1 MADLKRRAE
10 SLCEKSSLDEDK
22 KLEVQQ
28 TAGDAE
34 EQWMMV
40 LEAAEDTHRCCTTF
54 LTVPYLL
61 QKLGRSWLTIGHLNH
76 LCRSFFVTH

>member
-28 TAGDAE
+28 TAGGAA
-34 EQWMMV
+34 EQWRMV
-40 LEAAEDTHRCCTTF
+40 LEAAEDAHRCCTTF
-54 LTVPYLL
+54 LTFSCLL
-61 QKLGRSWLTIGHLNH
+61 PTQVDDGPLASSLPSVFCYPPGS
-76 LCRSFFVTH
+76 